1 MRSLTPRPVLLAL
14 TLILV
19 VVATVLVQSRF
30 KTADAGNTQAPP
42 KPATVGR
49 TSEPD
54 KKKDSSVKPSTNSA
68 QNRTT
73 PEASAD
79 KKEKAPT
86 KKTSIQSSSKEA
98 DYPRAKEITAPTGF
112 INTSGVSIKGS
123 KGKVILLDFWTYS
136 CYNCQ
141 HTQPYLNDWQ
151 KKYADKGLLIIGVH
165 KPEFEFEKDPANV
178 AAAVKEARIHYPVV
192 LDNRDGT
199 WNAYNQ
205 LYWPTMYLI
214 DANGFVR
221 YKHIGEGSY
230 GETEAKIKELL
241 AEKDIPQK

>member
-1 MRSLTPRPVLLAL
+1 MRSLTPRPILLAL

-19 VVATVLVQSRF
+19 VVAIVLVQSRF
-30 KTADAGNTQAPP
+30 KTADAGNAQSSP

-49 TSEPD
+49 TSELD
-54 KKKDSSVKPSTNSA
+54 KKDTPVKPSTNSS

-73 PEASAD
+73 PEASVR
-79 KKEKAPT
+79 KKAPT
-86 KKTSIQSSSKEA
+86 KKTSIQGSSKEA

-112 INTSGVSIKGS
+112 INTNGVSIRGS
-123 KGKVILLDFWTYS
+123 RGKVILLDFWTYS

-178 AAAVKEARIHYPVV
+178 AAAVKEAGIHYPVV

-230 GETEAKIKELL
+230 AETEAKIKELL
-241 AEKDIPQK
+241 AEKDHAQR

>member
-1 MRSLTPRPVLLAL
+1 MRSLSPRPILLLL
-14 TLILV
+14 TLVLV
-19 VVATVLVQSRF
+19 VGAIVFIQNSF
-30 KTADAGNTQAPP
+30 KTADAGNAQSS
-42 KPATVGR
+42 
-49 TSEPD
+49 SEPANVAQTSKPD
-54 KKKDSSVKPSTNSA
+54 EKDASAEPAAVTSVTKTTPETSVKKKASPEKKDSS
-68 QNRTT
+68 
-73 PEASAD
+73 EAN
-79 KKEKAPT
+79 
-86 KKTSIQSSSKEA
+86 
-98 DYPRAKEITAPTGF
+98 YPRAKEIVDPTGF
-112 INTSGVSIKGS
+112 INTDGVSIEGS
-123 KGKVILLDFWTYS
+123 RGKVILLDFWAYS

-178 AAAVKEARIHYPVV
+178 EAAVKEAGIRYPVV
-192 LDNRDGT
+192 LDNHDGT

-230 GETEAKIKELL
+230 KETEAKIKELL
-241 AEKDIPQK
+241 AEKDRSR

>member
-1 MRSLTPRPVLLAL
+1 MRSLTPRPILLVL
-14 TLILV
+14 TLV
-19 VVATVLVQSRF
+19 FVVAAIVLIQNSFR
-30 KTADAGNTQAPP
+30 TADAGNAQVSR

-49 TSEPD
+49 TSKPD
-54 KKKDSSVKPSTNSA
+54 SRGATA
-68 QNRTT
+68 RTT
-73 PEASAD
+73 ARISGTKTTPGTSVE
-79 KKEKAPT
+79 KKEKAPPE
-86 KKTSIQSSSKEA
+86 KASRQSPGKEA
-98 DYPRAKEITAPTGF
+98 DYPRAKEITDPAGF

-123 KGKVILLDFWTYS
+123 RGKVILLDFWTYS

-141 HTQPYLNDWQ
+141 HTQPYLNDWH

-178 AAAVKEARIHYPVV
+178 EAAVKEAKIHYPVV
-192 LDNRDGT
+192 LDNHDGT

-241 AEKDIPQK
+241 AEKNRSR